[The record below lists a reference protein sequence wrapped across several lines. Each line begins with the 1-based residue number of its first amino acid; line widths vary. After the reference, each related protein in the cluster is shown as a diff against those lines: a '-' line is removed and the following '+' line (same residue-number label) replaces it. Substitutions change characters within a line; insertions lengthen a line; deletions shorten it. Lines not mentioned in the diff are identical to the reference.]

1 MSVGHACHVSV
12 VCITEIGEIKECCPE
27 DSVLGLQMPRIL

>member
-12 VCITEIGEIKECCPE
+12 VCITEIGEIKKCCPRE
-27 DSVLGLQMPRIL
+27 DSVLGL